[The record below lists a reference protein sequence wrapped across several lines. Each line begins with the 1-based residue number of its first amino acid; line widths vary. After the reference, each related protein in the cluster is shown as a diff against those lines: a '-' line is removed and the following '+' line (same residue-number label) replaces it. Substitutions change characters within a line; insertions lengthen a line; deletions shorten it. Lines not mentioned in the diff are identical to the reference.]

1 MHLVLKIIAATAA
14 VSVVFTIW
22 LIVMLVGPRGFGP
35 LLNAG
40 MLGVMTLL
48 GWAVTLVLG
57 PFAAFQLWRHRESG
71 RVAGLVLF
79 GFGVVY
85 YVVGFFALRAP
96 EADPGQIAAA
106 AIAYALPVVILASP
120 PARKACSQ

>member
-1 MHLVLKIIAATAA
+1 MHLLLRIIAATAA

-22 LIVMLVGPRGFGP
+22 LIAMLVIPRGFRP

-40 MLGVMTLL
+40 ALGIMTLL

-57 PFAAFQLWRHRESG
+57 PFAAVQLWRHRESG
-71 RVAGLVLF
+71 RRAGLVLF
-79 GFGVVY
+79 GLGVVY
-85 YVVGFFALRAP
+85 YGVGFFALRAP
-96 EADPGQIAAA
+96 EAQPGQIAAA